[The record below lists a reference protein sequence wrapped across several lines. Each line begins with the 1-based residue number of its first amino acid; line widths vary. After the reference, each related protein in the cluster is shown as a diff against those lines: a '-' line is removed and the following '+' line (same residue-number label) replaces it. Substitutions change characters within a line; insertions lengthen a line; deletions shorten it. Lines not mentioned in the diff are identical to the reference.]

1 MATIL
6 GVISLTSLGTAV
18 FLAYREKGEAA
29 AGFGFTGVLA
39 LIFSLVG
46 ISLGIRTFC
55 DKTYYRLFPVLGI
68 LLNLAALGGISLILY
83 AGANL

>member
-6 GVISLTSLGTAV
+6 GVISLTSLGAVV
-18 FLAYREKGEAA
+18 FLAYRGNGEAA

-39 LIFSLVG
+39 LIFSLIG
-46 ISLGIRTFC
+46 IVLGFVTFC